1 MRDLCRF
8 VAFGRGWPLG
18 AALLL
23 GCLLLGADVG
33 QGASD
38 ICGCAST
45 PNNLGDFDT
54 ANPASYPPGTVSAA
68 NGFGGNNI
76 TIPMSPDGV
85 LIFKSFTGTRLP
97 NTPGCC
103 TFETFI
109 LFKLKPN
116 AANSPAT
123 ILVSGDVRL
132 DGGVVLVMNG
142 DDGTGGSDGING
154 HGGLGGPGGFRGGD
168 GAYQLVN
175 LAADGGAGFGP
186 GGGAPGTGSPAL
198 TKGTNATFVGVPEL
212 LPLVGGSGG
221 GGGGSSSNA
230 QNCSGGGG
238 GGGGGGLLLAA
249 NGTITI
255 NGRMTSDGGTSGDT
269 PNAGCASGGGTGSG
283 GAIRFVA
290 NRIEGGGLVLAR
302 PGRNCLGCSDG
313 DRGGARGM
321 IRLEAFENVL
331 AGDRTDPPASR
342 ALAPGPLVAPIT
354 PTVTITRINGQP
366 VPVPPQ
372 GWRGKTDLVLA
383 APGSI
388 PIDIETSAV
397 PGGTTVQIIVKP
409 RWGGGPVSQ
418 SPALGPCDGTGVCT
432 TSASFDLPPGE
443 FVIEAK
449 ATFQTP

>member
-1 MRDLCRF
+1 MRDLWRF
-8 VAFGRGWPLG
+8 IGFGHGWPLG
-18 AALLL
+18 VALLL
-23 GCLLLGADVG
+23 GCLLLGADVS
-33 QGASD
+33 QGGAD
-38 ICGCAST
+38 ICGCASN

-76 TIPMSPDGV
+76 TIPLSADGV

-97 NTPGCC
+97 ATPGCC
-103 TFETFI
+103 TFDTFI
-109 LFKLKPN
+109 LFKRN

-123 ILVSGDVRL
+123 ILVSGDARL
-132 DGGVVLVMNG
+132 DAGVFLMVNG
-142 DDGTGGSDGING
+142 DDGTGGSGGING
-154 HGGLGGPGGFRGGD
+154 LGGLGGPGGFRGGD
-168 GAYQLVN
+168 AAYQLVN

-198 TKGTNATFVGVPEL
+198 TRGTNATFVGVPEV

-255 NGRMTSDGGTSGDT
+255 NGRMASDGGASGDT
-269 PNAGCASGGGTGSG
+269 PNGGCASIGGTGSG
-283 GAIRFVA
+283 GAIRLVA
-290 NRIEGGGLVLAR
+290 NRIEGGGLMLAR
-302 PGRNCLGCSDG
+302 PGRNCLRCNED

-342 ALAPGPLVAPIT
+342 ALAPGPLVAPIA

-366 VPVPPQ
+366 LPAPPQ
-372 GWRGKTDLVLA
+372 GGFGKTDLVLA

-388 PIDIETSAV
+388 PIDIQTSAV
-397 PGGTTVQIIVKP
+397 PGGTTVQITVKP
-409 RWGGGPVSQ
+409 RVGGGSVSQ
-418 SPALGPCDGTGVCT
+418 SPALSACDGTGLCT

>member
-1 MRDLCRF
+1 MRNLCRF
-8 VAFGRGWPLG
+8 VGLTRGWPLG

-23 GCLLLGADVG
+23 GCVLLGADVS
-33 QGASD
+33 QGGPD
-38 ICGCAST
+38 ICGCAGI

-54 ANPASYPPGTVSAA
+54 ANPASYPPGTVSAP
-68 NGFGGNNI
+68 NGFGGNVV
-76 TIPMSPDGV
+76 TIPLSADGV
-85 LIFKSFTGTRLP
+85 LIFRSFTGTRLP

-103 TFETFI
+103 TFDTFI
-109 LFKLKPN
+109 LFKRNP
-116 AANSPAT
+116 ANSSAT

-132 DGGVVLVMNG
+132 DGGVNLVVNG
-142 DDGTGGSDGING
+142 DDGTPGSGGING
-154 HGGLGGPGGFRGGD
+154 LGGLGGPGGFRGGD

-186 GGGAPGTGSPAL
+186 GGGAPGTSSPAL
-198 TKGTNATFVGVPEL
+198 TRGTNATFVGVPEL
-212 LPLVGGSGG
+212 LPLVGGSGA

-238 GGGGGGLLLAA
+238 GGGGGALLLAA
-249 NGTITI
+249 NGTITA
-255 NGRMTSDGGTSGDT
+255 NGRVTSDGGASGDT
-269 PNAGCASGGGTGSG
+269 PNGGCASSGGTGSG
-283 GAIRFVA
+283 GAIRLVA
-290 NRIEGGGLVLAR
+290 NRIEGGGVVLAR
-302 PGRNCLGCSDG
+302 PGRNCLSCGDP

-321 IRLEAFENVL
+321 VRLEAFENVL

-342 ALAPGPLVAPIT
+342 AMAPGPLVAPIT
-354 PTVTITRINGQP
+354 PTVTIKRINGQP
-366 VPVPPQ
+366 VPTPPQ
-372 GWRGKTDLVLA
+372 GGLGKTDLVLA

-397 PGGTTVQIIVKP
+397 PGGTTVQISVKP
-409 RWGGGPVSQ
+409 RVGGGAVFQ
-418 SPALGPCDGTGVCT
+418 SPALSACDGTGVCT